1 MKGTSNATAITEY
14 LKARPSGANAVEL
27 ANHLNTSD
35 ESAAHSLERL
45 LARGLVER
53 DRGTRMS
60 AVWTLI
66 ANEPTPPIFRAMET
80 LKAMQ
85 AAARHA

>member
-1 MKGTSNATAITEY
+1 MKGTSNAAAITEY
-14 LKARPSGANAVEL
+14 LKARPCGANAVEL
-27 ANHLNTSD
+27 ASYLNTSD
-35 ESAAHSLERL
+35 ESAAGSLERL

-53 DRGTRMS
+53 DPGTRMS

-66 ANEPTPPIFRAMET
+66 ATEPTPPIFRAMET

-85 AAARHA
+85 AAARHE